1 MKAPSAVAVPKV
13 EVTTKYSEDALKSM
27 LSKGGKLPDGFPA
40 YSGEVRQLRELSKK
54 PDLLLKKDGDY
65 VEQVNDFARVIA
77 EVAKR
82 SPLADQDNVCLSL
95 SHKIAQTN
103 RPIENFGRSLYE
115 RAIAILQSGGEIK
128 KKVIP

>member
-1 MKAPSAVAVPKV
+1 
-13 EVTTKYSEDALKSM
+13 
-27 LSKGGKLPDGFPA
+27 
-40 YSGEVRQLRELSKK
+40 LRELSKK

-82 SPLADQDNVCLSL
+82 SPLADQTTFAFRLHTKLLKRTDLL
-95 SHKIAQTN
+95 KTLG
-103 RPIENFGRSLYE
+103 GRSTKEPLLFCK
-115 RAIAILQSGGEIK
+115 AAGKL